1 MFFSRHVIPTSLQ
14 EVLYCPVLFRL
25 PLIFFPQTWDGSFS
39 ASVDGLQVDF
49 LAALLRHSP
58 ITNKIT
64 KQLKQVR
71 SGDFLLGIYSV
82 GS

>member
-1 MFFSRHVIPTSLQ
+1 M
-14 EVLYCPVLFRL
+14 LYCPVLFRL
-25 PLIFFPQTWDGSFS
+25 SLIFFPQACNGSFS

-64 KQLKQVR
+64 KQLKQLR